1 MEIKNEID
9 LRNAYSDLTTQI
21 ENTRSSAPVIEL
33 IVLLKTLRVKHTPQG
48 SILIHSRT
56 ITSPSTT
63 IIRYLS
69 RQQADDAASR
79 RVRKIQELEIERLRR
94 DDYKDKGAKETTRG
108 PARSRLR
115 HSNHFINPINGTAD
129 NTVFNPYGGGKGK
142 KRK

>member
-9 LRNAYSDLTTQI
+9 LRTAYDDLTTQI
-21 ENTRSSAPVIEL
+21 KNTRSSTPVIEL
-33 IVLLKTLRVKHTPQG
+33 IVLLKTLRVKHTPSG
-48 SILIHSRT
+48 STLVYSRT

-63 IIRYLS
+63 IIRYPS
-69 RQQADDAASR
+69 RQLADDAASR
-79 RVRKIQELEIERLRR
+79 RVRKIEELEIERLRR
-94 DDYKDKGAKETTRG
+94 DDYKDKSAKETTRG
-108 PARSRLR
+108 PVRSRLR